1 MDIERWKA
9 RGAAWLLRTI
19 GSTLRIETPGF
30 EDVRRFKAGGQPVLY
45 AFFHGALFPLVYAHR
60 KQGVCILT
68 SLSRDGE
75 LLSRVLLSQGYQVVR
90 GSSTRGGIRGLLEMK
105 RIIQKGSDGGIAVDG
120 PKGPRHQVKPGVL
133 FLAEKTGAPIIP
145 IGAGFSKAFCFR
157 KSWDA
162 SMLPFPFS
170 RVVLQYGEPMVIK
183 AGDEEAG
190 KAKELQEVLFR
201 LTEEAERMA
210 GGQED
215 G

>member
-1 MDIERWKA
+1 MDREIWKA
-9 RGAAWLLRTI
+9 RGAGWLFHAI
-19 GSTLRIETPGF
+19 VSTLRIETPGF
-30 EDVRRFKAGGQPVLY
+30 DDVRRLKAGGRPVLY
-45 AFFHGALFPLVYAHR
+45 AFFHGAFFPMVYALR

-90 GSSTRGGIRGLLEMK
+90 GSSTRGGIRGLLEMT

-145 IGAGFSKAFCFR
+145 IGVGFSNAFCFR

-162 SMLPFPFS
+162 SMLPLPFS
-170 RVVLQYGEPMVIK
+170 RVVLKYGGPMVIR
-183 AGDEEAG
+183 AGDEREK
-190 KAKELQEVLFR
+190 KAKELQEVLFT
-201 LTEEAERMA
+201 LTEEA
-210 GGQED
+210 QKLCSSSTTS
-215 G
+215 